1 MNIFELTRILNES
14 KQVTAIKDEIKKDLK
29 SIQSD
34 VMADELKDVQR
45 QTHFIA
51 IKDDENNGTFTRR
64 GLYKYLMTTEKTGF
78 NLSKYEPIVRRLC
91 SNMSDEEVEYLS
103 KTHTVDEIIGNGINF
118 SKYPSL
124 ISFKKDL
131 TFSGVGNYELLFAI
145 LTKGKKVSNKS
156 GDIYVDDGDDSA
168 GDGVIYEIKTKGGTI
183 GDISHEVMMSVADE
197 YGLLN
202 NENFATVNYTSKT
215 ELYKLFQST
224 PHLMFELK
232 KRAIRNYIS
241 GHNIENIL
249 FFEEKGKFA
258 ICYPFD
264 LSNNI
269 DDFINSVEIWHKAKG
284 LPTNEKEWRFK
295 ILGVKK

>member
-14 KQVTAIKDEIKKDLK
+14 KQVTAIKDEIKKDLS

-34 VMADELKDVQR
+34 KMVDELKDVQR

-51 IKDDENNGTFTRR
+51 IKDDENDGSFTRR
-64 GLYKYLMTTEKTGF
+64 GLYKYLMTVEKTGF

-103 KTHTVDEIIGNGINF
+103 KTHTVDEILGNGINF

-156 GDIYVDDGDDSA
+156 GDIYVDD
-168 GDGVIYEIKTKGGTI
+168 VIYEIKTKGGTI
-183 GDISHEVMMSVADE
+183 GDISHEVMMSVADD

-258 ICYPFD
+258 ICHYFD
-264 LSNNI
+264 LSNGI
-269 DDFINSVEIWHKAKG
+269 DDFINNVEIWHKAKG

>member
-14 KQVTAIKDEIKKDLK
+14 RQVTAIKKEIKKDLS

-34 VMADELKDVQR
+34 KMADELKDVQR

-64 GLYKYLMTTEKTGF
+64 GLYKYLMTVENTGF
-78 NLSKYEPIVRRLC
+78 NLSKYETIIRRLC
-91 SNMSDEEVEYLS
+91 SNMSDKEVEYLS

-156 GDIYVDDGDDSA
+156 GDIYVDGDNNDGD
-168 GDGVIYEIKTKGGTI
+168 IYEIKTKGGTI
-183 GDISHEVMMSVADE
+183 GDISHEVMMSVADD
-197 YGLLN
+197 YGLMG
-202 NENFATVNYTSKT
+202 NESFTSVNYTSKNK
-215 ELYKLFQST
+215 LFKLFQSQ
-224 PHLMFELK
+224 P
-232 KRAIRNYIS
+232 
-241 GHNIENIL
+241 
-249 FFEEKGKFA
+249 
-258 ICYPFD
+258 
-264 LSNNI
+264 
-269 DDFINSVEIWHKAKG
+269 
-284 LPTNEKEWRFK
+284 
-295 ILGVKK
+295 

>member
-14 KQVTAIKDEIKKDLK
+14 RQVTAIKDKIKKDLS

-34 VMADELKDVQR
+34 KMVDELKDVQQ

-64 GLYKYLMTTEKTGF
+64 GLYKYLMNVEKTGF
-78 NLSKYEPIVRRLC
+78 NLSKYEPIVRSLC
-91 SNMSDEEVEYLS
+91 SSMSDAEVEYLS
-103 KTHTVDEIIGNGINF
+103 KRHTVDEILVNGINF
-118 SKYPSL
+118 SEYPSL

-156 GDIYVDDGDDSA
+156 GDIYVDGD
-168 GDGVIYEIKTKGGTI
+168 IYEIKTKGGTI
-183 GDISHEVMMSVADE
+183 GDISHEVMMSVADD
-197 YGLLN
+197 YGLLD

-215 ELYKLFQST
+215 ELYKLFQSN

-249 FFEEKGKFA
+249 FFEEKGKFT
-258 ICYPFD
+258 ICHYFD
-264 LSNNI
+264 LSNDI

>member
-14 KQVTAIKDEIKKDLK
+14 RQVTAIKNEIKKDLS

-34 VMADELKDVQR
+34 KMADELKDVQR

-51 IKDDENNGTFTRR
+51 IKDDESNGNFTRR
-64 GLYKYLMTTEKTGF
+64 GLYKYLMSVEKTGF

-91 SNMSDEEVEYLS
+91 SKMSDEEVEYLS

-156 GDIYVDDGDDSA
+156 GDIDV
-168 GDGVIYEIKTKGGTI
+168 DGVIYEIKTKGGTI
-183 GDISHEVMMSVADE
+183 GDISHEVMMSIADD
-197 YGLLN
+197 YGLLD
-202 NENFATVNYTSKT
+202 NENFAPVNYTSKT

-232 KRAIRNYIS
+232 KRAIENYIS
-241 GHNIENIL
+241 SHNIENIL

-264 LSNNI
+264 LSNGI

-284 LPTNEKEWRFK
+284 LPSNEKEWRFK
-295 ILGVKK
+295 IFGVKK